1 MKKAILSLALCGA
14 LFAGWQDML
23 GEAVKSF
30 GGGQQQSSGVSITSD
45 KEQSAIKQ
53 ALEIGVK
60 KAVSA
65 LGKKDGFYK
74 NELVKIV
81 LPKNAQVAAQ
91 TLRKVGMGKY
101 VDQFEL
107 AMNRAAEEAVPKTA
121 SILVD
126 TVKNMKLSDAK
137 KIVTGGDTAATDYF
151 KTHAGEKLA
160 KAIAPI
166 IKKHMEQEQVT
177 RYYQMMMQAY
187 NKYAKPY
194 TNNAYAKAALG
205 ALGMDTSAAPK
216 EEKDLSTYV
225 TNRTLEGLY
234 KMIAQQEIAIRTTP
248 AARTTKLLQEVF
260 GGAR

>member
-1 MKKAILSLALCGA
+1 MKKALLSLALCGA

-23 GEAVKSF
+23 GVAVKSF
-30 GGGQQQSSGVSITSD
+30 GGTQQKSTTSVASD

-74 NELVKIV
+74 NELVKIA
-81 LPKNAQVAAQ
+81 LPKNAQVAAS
-91 TLRKVGMGKY
+91 TLRKIGMGKY

-107 AMNRAAEEAVPKTA
+107 AMNRAAEEAVPETA
-121 SILVD
+121 NILVD
-126 TVKNMKLSDAK
+126 TVKNMKLSDVK
-137 KIVTGGDTAATDYF
+137 KILSGGDTAATDYF
-151 KTHAGEKLA
+151 KTHAGDRLA

-166 IKKHMEQEQVT
+166 IKKHMEKEQVT

-194 TNNAYAKAALG
+194 TQNAYAKAALG

-216 EEKDLSTYV
+216 EDEKDLATYV
-225 TNRTLEGLY
+225 TNRTLQGLY
-234 KMIAQQEIAIRTTP
+234 TMIAQQEKAIRTSP